1 MALFR
6 QRPERPIKETTR
18 DIVVAMQ
25 KRGLLQ
31 CNTFGFQSRETDDPD
46 SSLPDLFKEYSESV
60 ESPVASVFP
69 ILTDFRSLGTAVKRV
84 DKSMQLVY
92 P

>member
-1 MALFR
+1 MALLQ
-6 QRPERPIKETTR
+6 QRSERPIKETTR
-18 DIVVAMQ
+18 DIVAAMQ

-31 CNTFGFQSRETDDPD
+31 CNTFGFQLREGEDPD
-46 SSLPDLFKEYSESV
+46 SSLPDLFKEYFESV

-69 ILTDFRSLGTAVKRV
+69 ILTDSRSLDTAVKRV
-84 DKSMQLVY
+84 DKFMQLVY